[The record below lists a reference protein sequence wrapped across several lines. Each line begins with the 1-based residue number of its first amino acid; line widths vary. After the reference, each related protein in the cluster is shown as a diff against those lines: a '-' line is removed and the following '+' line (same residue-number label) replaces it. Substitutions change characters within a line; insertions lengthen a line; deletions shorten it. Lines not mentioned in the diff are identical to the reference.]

1 MRLPQSLRTGYYQL
15 ARMTLRSALHTLAK
29 IWFNG
34 IFYSRTLV
42 GRRPRQLEFTVQNPW
57 PGDAKR
63 GAELFRGE
71 FCFAGHV
78 ETAPGALW
86 RPRTAPAEW
95 LAELHGFGWLAD
107 LHAVGGEAARARAR
121 ELIESWIESESRWRP
136 VSWRPDVT
144 AARLIN
150 WLSHAEFLF
159 AGVEGPEAARW
170 LDHVARQGR
179 HLRRLAPLLD
189 SGFDRMLVIKAL
201 IYAGIC
207 LPSEARRLAR
217 WIEAL
222 SFEIGLQV
230 AGDGGHVSRSPAV
243 HFALFRHFVD
253 LKMTL
258 REARTEVPVALQN
271 AIDRMAPMVRFHR
284 HGDGGLCLFNDSNE
298 GENWLIDIVLTQAE
312 ARGKP
317 LDSAPHTGF
326 ERIAINRTLVVMD
339 AGAVA
344 PPGSDRHAHAGALS
358 FEMSVGKHRMIVN
371 CGAHAGAH
379 QDWKAVQRTTAAH
392 STVTIDDINSA
403 ELLRRAIVGARPRGV
418 GATRRD
424 SDGNVWIDGEIDSY
438 AGFSGLV
445 HRRRLYLAA
454 NGGDLRGEDSLSGA
468 GRRKFAVRF
477 HLHPTVTASLAQD
490 GESVLLR
497 LGDGDG
503 WRFRAS
509 GGATGLQESVY
520 LGLEGETRRTEQI
533 VVSGAALDGEA
544 LVKWAITRTANPS

>member
-1 MRLPQSLRTGYYQL
+1 MRLPQSLRTALFCL
-15 ARMTLRSALHTLAK
+15 ARTTPRAALHGLAK
-29 IWFNG
+29 IWFAG
-34 IFYSRTLV
+34 LFYRRTLA
-42 GRRPRQLEFTVQNPW
+42 GRRPRQLEFTAQNPW

-86 RPRTAPAEW
+86 RPRTAPDEW
-95 LAELHGFGWLAD
+95 IAELHGFGWLAD

-121 ELIESWIESESRWRP
+121 ELIESWIETECPWR
-136 VSWRPDVT
+136 SLTWRPDVT
-144 AARLIN
+144 ALRLIN
-150 WLSHAEFLF
+150 WLGHAEFLF
-159 AGVEGPEAARW
+159 AGAEGPPALRW
-170 LDHVARQGR
+170 LDHVARQAR
-179 HLRRLAPLLD
+179 HLRRLVPLLD
-189 SGFDRMLVIKAL
+189 TGVDRLLVVKAL

-207 LPSEARRLAR
+207 LPSEARRLAK
-217 WIEAL
+217 WMAVLAAEIEQ
-222 SFEIGLQV
+222 QV
-230 AGDGGHVSRSPAV
+230 APDGGHVSRSPAV
-243 HFALFRHFVD
+243 HFMVFRQLVD
-253 LKMTL
+253 LRIAL
-258 REARTEVPVALQN
+258 REARAEVPVALQN
-271 AIDRMAPMVRFHR
+271 AIDRMAPMVRFYR
-284 HGDGGLCLFNDSNE
+284 HGDGGLCLFNDTNE
-298 GENWLIDIVLTQAE
+298 GENWLIDVVLTQAE

-339 AGAVA
+339 AGPIA
-344 PPGSDRHAHAGALS
+344 PPGPDKHAHAGALS

-379 QDWKAVQRTTAAH
+379 RDWKAVQRTTAAH

-403 ELLRRAIVGARPRGV
+403 ELLPGAMVGARPRLV
-418 GATRRD
+418 AAERRE
-424 SDGNVWIDGEIDSY
+424 SDGNVWIDGEIEGY
-438 AGFSGLV
+438 AGFSRLV
-445 HRRRLYLAA
+445 HRRRIYLSA
-454 NGGDLRGEDSLSGA
+454 NGGDLRGEDSLEGA
-468 GRRKFAVRF
+468 GQRKFAVRF

-497 LGDGDG
+497 LGDGGG

-520 LGLEGETRRTEQI
+520 LGLGGETRRTEQI

-544 LVKWAITRTANPS
+544 LVKWAITRMTD

>member
-1 MRLPQSLRTGYYQL
+1 
-15 ARMTLRSALHTLAK
+15 MTSRSALHALAK
-29 IWFNG
+29 VWFNG
-34 IFYSRTLV
+34 FFYPRTLA
-42 GRRPRQLEFTVQNPW
+42 GRRPRQLEFTAQNPW

-86 RPRTAPAEW
+86 RPRTAPVEW
-95 LAELHGFGWLAD
+95 LAELHSFGWLAD
-107 LHAVGGEAARARAR
+107 LHAVGGEAARSRAR
-121 ELIESWIESESRWRP
+121 DLIESWIESESRWRS
-136 VSWRPDVT
+136 VTWRPDVT

-159 AGVEGPEAARW
+159 AGIEGPEAARW

-189 SGFDRMLVIKAL
+189 SGFDRILVIKAL
-201 IYAGIC
+201 IYAGTC
-207 LPSEARRLAR
+207 LPSGTRRLVR
-217 WIEAL
+217 WMEAL
-222 SFEIGLQV
+222 SSEIELQV
-230 AGDGGHVSRSPAV
+230 AGDGGHNSRSPAV
-243 HFALFRHFVD
+243 HFMLFRHLVD
-253 LKMTL
+253 LRIML
-258 REARTEVPVALQN
+258 REARTEAPVSLQN

-284 HGDGGLCLFNDSNE
+284 HGDGGMCLFNDTNE
-298 GENWLIDIVLTQAE
+298 GENWLIDIVLTEAE

-326 ERIAINRTLVVMD
+326 ERIAINRTLVLMD
-339 AGAVA
+339 SGAVA
-344 PPGSDRHAHAGALS
+344 PPGSDRHAHAGTLS

-371 CGAHAGAH
+371 CGAHVGAH
-379 QDWKAVQRTTAAH
+379 PDWRAVQRTTAAH

-403 ELLRRAIVGARPRGV
+403 ELLPCAIVGIRPLGV
-418 GATRRD
+418 SATRRD
-424 SDGNVWIDGEIDSY
+424 SDGNVWIDSEIDGY
-438 AGFSGLV
+438 AGFSGMI
-445 HRRRLYLAA
+445 HRRRLFLAA
-454 NGGDLRGEDSLSGA
+454 NGGDLRGEDSLVGA
-468 GRRKFAVRF
+468 GQRKFAVRF

-490 GESVLLR
+490 GGSVLLR

-520 LGLEGETRRTEQI
+520 LGFGGETRRTNQI

-544 LVKWAITRTANPS
+544 LVKWAITQTSNPS

>member
-1 MRLPQSLRTGYYQL
+1 MRLPQLLRTGYYRL
-15 ARMTLRSALHTLAK
+15 ARMTLRSALHAMAK
-29 IWFNG
+29 VWFNG
-34 IFYSRTLV
+34 FFYRRTLA
-42 GRRPRQLEFTVQNPW
+42 GRRPRQLEFTAQNPW

-78 ETAPGALW
+78 ETAPAALW
-86 RPRTAPAEW
+86 RPRTAPDEW

-121 ELIESWIESESRWRP
+121 ELIESWIETESRWRP
-136 VSWRPDVT
+136 VTWRPNVT
-144 AARLIN
+144 AVRLIN

-189 SGFDRMLVIKAL
+189 SGFDRLLVIKAL

-207 LPSEARRLAR
+207 LPSEARRLTR
-217 WIEAL
+217 WMEAL
-222 SFEIGLQV
+222 SSEIELQV

-243 HFALFRHFVD
+243 HFAMFRHLVD
-253 LKMTL
+253 LRIAL
-258 REARTEVPVALQN
+258 REAQSEMPIALQN

-284 HGDGGLCLFNDSNE
+284 HGDGGLCLFNDTNE
-298 GENWLIDIVLTQAE
+298 GENWLIDVVLTQAE

-317 LDSAPHTGF
+317 LDSALHTGF

-344 PPGSDRHAHAGALS
+344 PPGADAHAHAGALS
-358 FEMSVGKHRMIVN
+358 FEMSVGKHRLIVN

-379 QDWKAVQRTTAAH
+379 KDWKAVQRTTAAH

-403 ELLRRAIVGARPRGV
+403 ELLPRAIVGARPRSV

-424 SDGNVWIDGEIDSY
+424 SDGNVWIDGEIDGY
-438 AGFSGLV
+438 AGFSRLV

-454 NGGDLRGEDSLSGA
+454 NGGVLRGEDSLSGA
-468 GRRKFAVRF
+468 GQRKFAVRF

-497 LGDGDG
+497 LGDGGG

-520 LGLEGETRRTEQI
+520 LGIGGETRRTEQI

-544 LVKWAITRTANPS
+544 LVKWAITRATNSS

>member
-1 MRLPQSLRTGYYQL
+1 MRLPQPLRTSRFRL
-15 ARMTLRSALHTLAK
+15 ARMTPRSALHRLAK
-29 IWFNG
+29 FWFNG
-34 IFYSRTLV
+34 LFYHRTLA
-42 GRRPRQLEFTVQNPW
+42 GRRPRQLEFTAQNPW

-63 GAELFRGE
+63 GAELFRGA
-71 FCFAGHV
+71 FCFTGHV
-78 ETAPGALW
+78 ETAPDALW
-86 RPRTAPAEW
+86 RPRTAPDEW

-107 LHAVGGEAARARAR
+107 LHAVGGEGARARAR
-121 ELIESWIESESRWRP
+121 ELIESWIETETRWRP
-136 VSWRPDVT
+136 VTWRPDVT
-144 AARLIN
+144 ALRLIN

-159 AGVEGPEAARW
+159 AGSEGPEAARW

-179 HLRRLAPLLD
+179 HLRRLAPLMD
-189 SGFDRMLVIKAL
+189 SGFDRLLVIKSL

-207 LPSEARRLAR
+207 LPSEARRLTR
-217 WIEAL
+217 WMDALSSEIEA
-222 SFEIGLQV
+222 QV
-230 AGDGGHVSRSPAV
+230 AGDGGHISRSPAI
-243 HFALFRHFVD
+243 HFAMFRHLVD
-253 LKMTL
+253 LRIAL
-258 REARTEVPVALQN
+258 REARSEVPVALQN
-271 AIDRMAPMVRFHR
+271 AIDRMAPMVRFYR
-284 HGDGGLCLFNDSNE
+284 HGDGGLCLFNDTNE
-298 GENWLIDIVLTQAE
+298 GENWLIDVVLTQAE

-326 ERIAINRTLVVMD
+326 ERIAINRTLVLMD

-344 PPGSDRHAHAGALS
+344 PPGADAHAHAGALS
-358 FEMSVGKHRMIVN
+358 FEMSVGKYRMIVN
-371 CGAHAGAH
+371 CGAHSGAH

-403 ELLRRAIVGARPRGV
+403 ELLPRAMVGRRPRGV

-424 SDGNVWIDGEIDSY
+424 SDGNVWIDGEIDGY
-438 AGFSGLV
+438 AGFARMV

-490 GESVLLR
+490 GGSVLLR
-497 LGDGDG
+497 LGDGAG

-520 LGLEGETRRTEQI
+520 LGIEGETRRTEQI

-544 LVKWAITRTANPS
+544 LVKWAITRTANSS